1 MDQLVNAENMR
12 DELEREIQRLSL
24 LKKKVIFCWCLLS
37 EVGYIL
43 FMSTWFLQV
52 LELESSNEQA
62 ISFLEKMN
70 QLQAENIMLRDK
82 NDELAIELENV
93 TLK

>member
-1 MDQLVNAENMR
+1 MR

-24 LKKKVIFCWCLLS
+24 LKKKVGFVIFDLCDLCILLK
-37 EVGYIL
+37 
-43 FMSTWFLQV
+43 STWFLQV

-82 NDELAIELENV
+82 NDELVIELENV

>member
-1 MDQLVNAENMR
+1 M
-12 DELEREIQRLSL
+12 
-24 LKKKVIFCWCLLS
+24 
-37 EVGYIL
+37 
-43 FMSTWFLQV
+43 QV

-82 NDELAIELENV
+82 NDELVIELENV